1 MCGGKSDPLPAK
13 KSNQKIDVYRSV
25 MIDRVYAPCV
35 KTDRPAG
42 RNVPTQY
49 VSLSGIN
56 EKNLLKPRDWKG
68 IRHKLRESVSY
79 VLSRMRPCQWAEA
92 CCGFTYGP
100 RWALC
105 SQEDMNNSCRPSSS
119 SPSAMHLLLFPLP
132 STASRRPPPTPPL
145 MHNCTWRL
153 SGKHFCLPPPSI
165 PSLPRNWHR
174 LELA

>member
-1 MCGGKSDPLPAK
+1 
-13 KSNQKIDVYRSV
+13 

-42 RNVPTQY
+42 RRLAGRNVPTQY
-49 VSLSGIN
+49 VPLSRIN
-56 EKNLLKPRDWKG
+56 EKNLLKPWDWNG
-68 IRHKLRESVSY
+68 IRPKLRESVGY

-105 SQEDMNNSCRPSSS
+105 SREDMNNSCRPSSS
-119 SPSAMHLLLFPLP
+119 SPSAMHLLLNPLP
-132 STASRRPPPTPPL
+132 STASHPIPLLLLPPL

-153 SGKHFCLPPPSI
+153 SGKHFFFLPSSSLHPI
-165 PSLPRNWHR
+165 PSL
-174 LELA
+174 